1 MKQLVVETE
10 RASQA
15 LGSIHY
21 GRTSAE
27 EKSLVFRRS
36 LYIAEDMQVGEVL
49 TPENLRAI
57 RPGYGLPPKYYSQLI
72 GKKVNR
78 DIQRG
83 TPIDWD
89 LLG

>member
-36 LYIAEDMQVGEVL
+36 LYIAEDIKAGDIL
-49 TPENLRAI
+49 TPKNLRAI
-57 RPGYGLPPKYYSQLI
+57 RPGNGLAPKYYEIFL
-72 GKKVNR
+72 GKTVRQNVE
-78 DIQRG
+78 RG
-83 TPIDWD
+83 TPVTWD
-89 LLG
+89 LLL